1 MKKYIQKSLIL
12 SAIIFF
18 IVTFISFLC
27 FDYIEEMKLSFLIG
41 IIAFLSM
48 GIHYLTAHIFYDS
61 FLKEIICKYILVEI
75 MVLVIGVLCGWF
87 VMSNWWM
94 SFVYATP
101 AVVLA
106 YLVGIVKIKRD
117 VQAIN
122 QKLVEKKERISD
134 DK

>member
-27 FDYIEEMKLSFLIG
+27 FDYIEEMKLNFLIG

-94 SFVYATP
+94 SFIYVTP
-101 AVVLA
+101 AFVLA
-106 YLVGIVKIKRD
+106 YLVGVVKIKRD

-122 QKLVEKKERISD
+122 QKLVEKKEIITD